1 MKISKPTW
9 ILIFITVTVFSL
21 FLLSP
26 LIYYSYIMESQQ
38 AAFEEQSKAY
48 LKDQPAL
55 VITTVTTESVI
66 TNLEENWAV
75 IFDPIGK
82 DNGAKHPYN
91 LRSRMGRRPND
102 RPVMFTTVIYTLQ
115 SDQSKVLAIEY
126 QIILRNPLS
135 FHSVTKNSP
144 SYNYL
149 MNAPL
154 QALTEPQRRYF
165 QQWLEK
171 ELASLATTKS
181 TTENGIP
188 IPYEKKISSVEFE
201 GFLFQ
206 IRTFVTTEKSTYIQ
220 VQIQKNRYF
229 LPY

>member
-26 LIYYSYIMESQQ
+26 LIYYSYIMESRQ

-55 VITTVTTESVI
+55 VITTVTSESLI
-66 TNLEENWAV
+66 KNLEEKWA
-75 IFDPIGK
+75 IPFHSFGK
-82 DNGAKHPYN
+82 DNGNQHPYN
-91 LRSRMGRRPND
+91 LRSYSGWTPND
-102 RPVMFTTVIYTLQ
+102 QPIMLSYHITTLQ